1 MLDTSRIYP
10 PDFTQLIAGILD
22 TATKAVMHEDPVRYI
37 EERAVA
43 QAQEIRRV
51 RSRLAPGRKRELA
64 KAGSLRCELIRI
76 KIVRDLSLQVVEA
89 FVRLKRAEALS
100 DLTVLPVTSYLPPLP
115 SVANLEVEQ

>member
-10 PDFTQLIAGILD
+10 PDFTQLIAGVLD

-43 QAQEIRRV
+43 QAQEVRRV
-51 RSRLAPGRKRELA
+51 RSRLAPGRRRELA
-64 KAGSLRCELIRI
+64 QAGALRCELIRI

-100 DLTVLPVTSYLPPLP
+100 NPALLPDTPYVPPRPATVRSQML
-115 SVANLEVEQ
+115 Q